1 MSSVLSR
8 HGDGVPVDPTTSPRQ
23 ASIRNI
29 SPAVLNLQR
38 VYEQNRQLLQK
49 KDVASVPD
57 LAAAQTKG
65 TPRLLLMGQRRWV
78 ELSTALCLLLM
89 INRSGKSSISSVV
102 FHKLPPSETL
112 FLESTAR
119 VQKDGLK

>member
-1 MSSVLSR
+1 MSSALSWR
-8 HGDGVPVDPTTSPRQ
+8 SDGVPIDPVTSPRQ

-38 VYEQNRQLLQK
+38 LYEQNRQLLQK

-65 TPRLLLMGQRRWV
+65 TPRLLLMGQRRWAFV
-78 ELSTALCLLLM
+78 
-89 INRSGKSSISSVV
+89 SSFV
-102 FHKLPPSETL
+102 TL
-112 FLESTAR
+112 AH
-119 VQKDGLK
+119 G